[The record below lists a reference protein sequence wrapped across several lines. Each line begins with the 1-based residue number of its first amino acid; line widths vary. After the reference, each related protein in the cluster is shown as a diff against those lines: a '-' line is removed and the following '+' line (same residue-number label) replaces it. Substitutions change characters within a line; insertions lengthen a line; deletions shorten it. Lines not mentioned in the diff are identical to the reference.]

1 MKKLFALNLFF
12 ICAFAFQISA
22 QTKLVVNDKIP
33 ADLLITLKRQGG
45 WGGNY
50 NETTINAAGE
60 FTFQSRPVFKIT
72 NTLPA
77 EVYIAGKRVK
87 NPKYSKPKLSEAKLK
102 LLIAEFEKIQFFRF
116 GKDFPQEDEKR
127 YLSFSDQQ
135 TEIISIRINGQTK
148 EVSNYLGDDLKRT
161 RILRDLAERIRGAS
175 VWNYENDEIPE
186 LLEISYR
193 ITDGA
198 KIEREFIITG
208 EGKIIE
214 RIYTV
219 SFYPEMGKD
228 LPVFVKNK
236 TVGKLSNKRLRQLLD
251 EFEKGLF
258 STFKYSILTKYA
270 GCAND
275 AGLNESKRTHI
286 QVVINHIG
294 QMYASLYKD
303 CNPLPET
310 EAARFENMNRVL
322 TTLFKEL
329 GVVK

>member
-1 MKKLFALNLFF
+1 MKKLIILSLFL
-12 ICAFAFQISA
+12 IGTLISPVSA
-22 QTKLVVNDKIP
+22 QTLLVNDKIP
-33 ADLLITLKRQGG
+33 DDLLITLKKQGG
-45 WGGNY
+45 RGGNY
-50 NETTINAAGE
+50 NEITIDANGE
-60 FTFQSRPVFKIT
+60 FTLQSRPASQIK
-72 NTLPA
+72 LPS

-116 GKDFPQEDEKR
+116 GKDFPQEVEGR
-127 YLSFSDQQ
+127 HYGTSERQ
-135 TEIISIRINGQTK
+135 TETISIRINGQTK
-148 EVSNYLGDDLKRT
+148 EVSNLGDGLKRT

-186 LLEISYR
+186 VLEISYR

-198 KIEREFIITG
+198 KIEREFIING

-214 RIYTV
+214 GTYTV
-219 SFYPEMGKD
+219 RFYPEVGKD
-228 LPVFVKNK
+228 LSVFVKRK
-236 TVGKLSNKRLRQLLD
+236 TVGKISKKRLRQLLD
-251 EFEKGLF
+251 EFEKDVF

-270 GCAND
+270 GCANE
-275 AGLNESKRTHI
+275 AWSNESKRTHI
-286 QVVINHIG
+286 HVQINHVR

-310 EAARFENMNRVL
+310 DAAKFEDMNRVL
-322 TTLFKEL
+322 TALFKEL